1 MGGVT
6 KYVETVSHFQYKDIK
21 EDDGS
26 TVKNNRNHK
35 HTQNG
40 IDSTKKE
47 SKVNLLN
54 ENYCQFFDTLSNQLL
69 FTAIIMNGVE
79 MEGYTDAQFTIFLLL
94 I

>member
-21 EDDGS
+21 EEDGS

-40 IDSTKKE
+40 IDSTKKGKQSE
-47 SKVNLLN
+47 SP
-54 ENYCQFFDTLSNQLL
+54 
-69 FTAIIMNGVE
+69 
-79 MEGYTDAQFTIFLLL
+79 
-94 I
+94 